1 MLVSAADG
9 RRLRVVDWL
18 VPDQGAYLW
27 PLDRGRVLV
36 HVGNALVVYGRNL
49 EEEARWEIQGS
60 LLFVTISPSR
70 TVILTAVKR
79 EKYDAATFRRLADFV
94 GSAEAVQEDY
104 DLIALNGQLEQTSSR
119 LRPRF
124 LFGPPCSIPGWSP

>member
-1 MLVSAADG
+1 
-9 RRLRVVDWL
+9 VDWL

-119 LRPRF
+119 PSTQIPVQ
-124 LFGPPCSIPGWSP
+124 PPFSIPEWSP